1 MMKVVSTPIGTLAYA
16 ICDATN
22 WIVDSDPT
30 NIQHLDNS
38 PYAIL
43 SLRQWTS
50 AHFSSEETLH
60 HPIKHCSLELRIFSV
75 VYKVC
80 RSEKGLYILFSNYI

>member
-1 MMKVVSTPIGTLAYA
+1 MMKAVGTPRGTLAYA

-22 WIVDSDPT
+22 RIVDSDPT

-43 SLRQWTS
+43 SLRRQCAS
-50 AHFSSEETLH
+50 PHLSSEETLQ
-60 HPIKHCSLELRIFSV
+60 
-75 VYKVC
+75 
-80 RSEKGLYILFSNYI
+80 